1 MEWFTIFLSSLIT
14 AVSPVGFIIDNVIQN
29 ELRSQIVNVE
39 KLSVR
44 VNSTPSYKVVNGKF
58 DNISIASRKAEVIKN
73 LKIDSFE
80 LETDPIDIN
89 IDQIQQGGKV
99 KNFRSFFNKPLQG
112 AFKITIKEE
121 DFNQA
126 LESQNIKSKL
136 QELINDLLP
145 RQAPQFKIVALR
157 INFIRKDYLGLE
169 VELEEDSAS
178 KETKNELI
186 ITTEVG
192 FEIEKGYLIKLT
204 NLNATLNKRKLSK
217 RFLNFLTIGINENL
231 NLKTLEKQ
239 GIVARILN
247 LQVDDNMLKVAIFF
261 RFDPLL

>member
-14 AVSPVGFIIDNVIQN
+14 AVSPIGIIVDNVIEN
-29 ELRSQIVNVE
+29 ELRSQVVNVE
-39 KLSVR
+39 ELLVR
-44 VNSTPSYKVVNGKF
+44 IDNTPSYKVVNGKF
-58 DNISIASRKAEVIKN
+58 DHISIASRKIEVIRN

-89 IDQIQQGGKV
+89 IDQIQQIEKIEDL
-99 KNFRSFFNKPLQG
+99 RSLFKKPLQG
-112 AFKITIKEE
+112 AFKITVKER

-145 RQAPQFKIVALR
+145 RQAPRFRIVALR
-157 INFIRKDYLGLE
+157 ANFIRKNYIGLE
-169 VELEEDSAS
+169 VELEEDSNS
-178 KETKNELI
+178 KKTKNELI

-192 FEIEKGYLIKLT
+192 FEVEKGYLIKLT
-204 NLNATLNKRKLSK
+204 NLSATLNKRKLSK
-217 RFLNFLTIGINENL
+217 RFLNFLTIGINEKL

-239 GIVARILN
+239 GLVTRIINLN
-247 LQVDDNMLKVAIFF
+247 VRDNMLKVAVFF